1 MANQPT
7 QQATVKA
14 TIKELEIKEYLST
27 ESNPD
32 KGKDE
37 INTSSKIIEEKTTT
51 DNAKAG
57 TGEQK
62 DETKEAQK
70 VGFKYFVK
78 FAPLDTFSVCEKD
91 YYLGLEKENEEVVF
105 FDVKEKYE
113 VKKEIFGFL
122 SAHQN
127 GIFKFEI
134 ENVTTAPDPSD
145 TIPAI
150 TSATLIC

>member
-37 INTSSKIIEEKTTT
+37 INTSSKTIEEKTTNE
-51 DNAKAG
+51 NAKAD

-62 DETKEAQK
+62 DKTKEAQK
-70 VGFKYFVK
+70 VSFKYFVK

-91 YYLGLEKENEEVVF
+91 YYLGLENEKVVF
-105 FDVKEKYE
+105 FDVKDKYE
-113 VKKEIFGFL
+113 IEKEMFGFL

-127 GIFKFEI
+127 GIFKLKI
-134 ENVTTAPDPSD
+134 QKVITASASFL
-145 TIPAI
+145 TI

>member
-37 INTSSKIIEEKTTT
+37 NNTSSKIIIEEKTTT

-62 DETKEAQK
+62 DEKKEAQK

-91 YYLGLEKENEEVVF
+91 YYLGLENEKVVF
-105 FDVKEKYE
+105 FDVKDKYE
-113 VKKEIFGFL
+113 IEKEMFDFL

-134 ENVTTAPDPSD
+134 ENVSSAHDNSN
-145 TIPAI
+145 TILAI

>member
-1 MANQPT
+1 MT
-7 QQATVKA
+7 KTTVKA
-14 TIKELEIKEYLST
+14 TIKKLEISE
-27 ESNPD
+27 EV
-32 KGKDE
+32 DE
-37 INTSSKIIEEKTTT
+37 INTSSKTTEEKTTNE
-51 DNAKAG
+51 NAKAG

-62 DETKEAQK
+62 NETKEAQK
-70 VGFKYFVK
+70 VGFKHYVE

-91 YYLGLEKENEEVVF
+91 YYLGLENKKVVF

-134 ENVTTAPDPSD
+134 ENVTSAPDPSD
-145 TIPAI
+145 TIPVI
-150 TSATLIC
+150 TRATLIC